1 MRPDF
6 GILLESGFLVSIDV
20 DLKLCNRTKRS
31 AKLDMRQ
38 FSSAKSELYYS
49 CKEEKEVF
57 INLQSAA
64 DKIKHIKEIGI
75 MEKAILQLET
85 LSCPSCMQKI
95 EGALKS
101 VNGIDKDSIKVLFN
115 SSKVKINFDS
125 AVTSIEEIQKAIENV
140 GYSVLKAK
148 VKAA

>member
-1 MRPDF
+1 
-6 GILLESGFLVSIDV
+6 
-20 DLKLCNRTKRS
+20 
-31 AKLDMRQ
+31 
-38 FSSAKSELYYS
+38 
-49 CKEEKEVF
+49 
-57 INLQSAA
+57 
-64 DKIKHIKEIGI
+64 

-85 LSCPSCMQKI
+85 LSCLSCMQKI

-140 GYSVLKAK
+140 GYPVLKAK